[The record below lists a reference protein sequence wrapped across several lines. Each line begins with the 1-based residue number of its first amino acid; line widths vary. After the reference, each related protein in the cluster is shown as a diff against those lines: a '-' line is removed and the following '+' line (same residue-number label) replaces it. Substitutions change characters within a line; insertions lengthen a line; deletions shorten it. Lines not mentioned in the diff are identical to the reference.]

1 MCGRRLLETRTEAR
15 MLCLIL
21 LILFFSRRH
30 YWGYGY
36 PYYSP
41 YNPYRYGYAYGSYPY
56 GAYSYYNPNVP
67 YGGVYQGRY
76 GYCRPYGY
84 W

>member
-1 MCGRRLLETRTEAR
+1 

-30 YWGYGY
+30 YWGYGH
-36 PYYSP
+36 PYAYSP
-41 YNPYRYGYAYGSYPY
+41 YNPYGHGYAYGTYPY

-67 YGGVYQGRY
+67 YGGVYEGRY